1 MRPLVYDFGQLQQ
14 VTEDDYIRQ
23 IVHDH
28 VKKHESLRKKN
39 AAIVAAIVPV
49 ITGVLATSQAYMR
62 GKKVVSCKSSS
73 IMFSY
78 KDILCIRMNAAL

>member
-28 VKKHESLRKKN
+28 VKKHEGLKREN
-39 AAIVAAIVPV
+39 AAIVPV

-62 GKKVVSCKSSS
+62 GKKVVSCNSSS
-73 IMFSY
+73 IMFY
-78 KDILCIRMNAAL
+78 HWDISSLG